1 MGWPCLLYMYFLGL
15 PPVDLLERIR
25 LDLENIFER
34 SRKFAQNVLGKLG
47 LLLASRAPA
56 MALHVI

>member
-1 MGWPCLLYMYFLGL
+1 MYFLGL